1 MAALVMLQCGLT
13 PLCALELEQKMK
25 WRFQNIEVKA
35 LLQSLAE
42 MGNQNLIVAEGV
54 SGPVSLHL
62 NDMTWRE
69 ALAVVVQSKNLVA
82 TQQAGVLW
90 IAPKK
95 EVPENLQ
102 ALVIPLKYA
111 KALDVVQRLQL
122 TGNGAANSGR
132 HWLSARGT
140 VMAEP
145 RSADPPGDD

>member
-1 MAALVMLQCGLT
+1 MSWLNCQRLQAIKLGAWVLLQCWMT
-13 PLCALELEQKMK
+13 PLGAAELEQKLK

-42 MGNQNLIVAEGV
+42 VGNLNLIVAEGV

-62 NDMTWRE
+62 NDITWRE

-102 ALVIPLKYA
+102 ALAIPLKYA
-111 KALDVVQRLQL
+111 KALDVV
-122 TGNGAANSGR
+122 
-132 HWLSARGT
+132 
-140 VMAEP
+140 
-145 RSADPPGDD
+145 

>member
-1 MAALVMLQCGLT
+1 MSTLNCPRLQVIRVAALLMLQCGLT
-13 PLCALELEQKMK
+13 PLGALELEQKMK

-82 TQQAGVLW
+82 TQQAGVFW

-95 EVPENLQ
+95 EVPDN
-102 ALVIPLKYA
+102 
-111 KALDVVQRLQL
+111 
-122 TGNGAANSGR
+122 AAI
-132 HWLSARGT
+132 
-140 VMAEP
+140 
-145 RSADPPGDD
+145 